1 MSIPCAAPADDPLDA
16 LIARQCGVLLLAQA
30 LEHLTWSAIRWRVDR
45 GRWRRVCYG
54 ILVTHP
60 GPLTRQAELW
70 IALLAAGED
79 AALAGLT
86 AAALEGFRGYPCEHM
101 HVLVPRGRRVTRMPQ
116 LVVHQAG
123 EPYEADVHP
132 SRMPRR
138 TRLARSLIDAAAWMP
153 DDAGACAVVA
163 AGVQQRLVRPGELRA
178 ALDRRPS
185 LRRRRLLLRTI
196 GDIDGGAQSLS
207 EIDLVRLCRRHR
219 LPRPS
224 QQVARRDS
232 EGRQRWLDAYWAEW
246 GLHVE
251 VDGAVHVE
259 ARQWWADM
267 RRQNEVW
274 IGGDRLLRFPAYVL
288 RREPET
294 VAAQVRAA
302 LRAAGWPGS
311 PRRKQ

>member
-16 LIARQCGVLLLAQA
+16 LIARQCGVLLLAQ
-30 LEHLTWSAIRWRVDR
+30 T
-45 GRWRRVCYG
+45 
-54 ILVTHP
+54 
-60 GPLTRQAELW
+60 
-70 IALLAAGED
+70 
-79 AALAGLT
+79 
-86 AAALEGFRGYPCEHM
+86 
-101 HVLVPRGRRVTRMPQ
+101 
-116 LVVHQAG
+116 
-123 EPYEADVHP
+123 
-132 SRMPRR
+132 RMPRR
-138 TRLARSLIDAAAWMP
+138 TRLARSLIDAEAWMP

-294 VAAQVRAA
+294 VAAQVRTA

-311 PRRKQ
+311 PRRKGVRGGNASFDGGDEVALLDHVALVHGDLAHCAGDLADHRYLHLHRLEDHQRVSVADLVTGRGDDLPDIGHHLGPDLLGH